1 MRQRMTGNER
11 EENLM
16 ARRKM
21 VMADGDELY
30 LLNISNYIMEKA
42 PQWELN
48 IFTKVEKLIK
58 YLENSDNIDIL
69 VVDESFVNH
78 ELEVL
83 AKNTVR
89 IVWSGSMAPVKGFET
104 IRKYQKTENML
115 REILLK
121 YSERVGSTE
130 SIQGSSHTKVSV
142 FYSPA
147 GGSGKTTL
155 SLAMASAGAKKGFCI
170 LYLNLEEIDSVKD
183 VLTSASGGLSDVFLA
198 LKTKGMNVGIKLE
211 TCVEKEGNSGFFYLS
226 GVESISEYEEITKED
241 IQKLI
246 QVVRGLSKYDLVI
259 IDITSGFSDRIKT
272 VLECADII
280 FMPVISTENAVAKV
294 NRFLNE
300 ENIHEGYHSIINK
313 LNMVVNCSNGSNVG
327 KEIIDNNL
335 LAKVKCN
342 SIVPSLP
349 SFVRRANVLRSGE
362 AVWPVLEPLF
372 QLISQV

>member
-1 MRQRMTGNER
+1 VQR
-11 EENLM
+11 
-16 ARRKM
+16 
-21 VMADGDELY
+21 
-30 LLNISNYIMEKA
+30 
-42 PQWELN
+42 
-48 IFTKVEKLIK
+48 IF
-58 YLENSDNIDIL
+58 
-69 VVDESFVNH
+69 
-78 ELEVL
+78 
-83 AKNTVR
+83 
-89 IVWSGSMAPVKGFET
+89 
-104 IRKYQKTENML
+104 
-115 REILLK
+115 
-121 YSERVGSTE
+121 ERVKE
-130 SIQGSSHTKVSV
+130 N
-142 FYSPA
+142 P
-147 GGSGKTTL
+147 
-155 SLAMASAGAKKGFCI
+155 
-170 LYLNLEEIDSVKD
+170 DS
-183 VLTSASGGLSDVFLA
+183 
-198 LKTKGMNVGIKLE
+198 M
-211 TCVEKEGNSGFFYLS
+211 
-226 GVESISEYEEITKED
+226 ED

-349 SFVRRANVLRSGE
+349 IFVRRANVLRSGE